1 MENSDTGIIIQART
15 CSTRLPNKIIKS
27 FYKNKTIFEILINKL
42 RKCNIPIIVATTN
55 NVKDDIICK
64 KCDELKVQYY
74 RGSENNVLQRFIDT
88 ATHYNI
94 QTIIRVCSD
103 NPFID
108 ETSINKLINNFNKLQ
123 EKPDYYSYTLDG
135 SKSVIQEHI
144 GTFTELVTLQTLNK
158 VNGLTNKKLYQ
169 EHVTNYIYDH
179 RNNFNIILEKPPQ
192 YLYKNQLQD
201 KVRLTV
207 DTKKDFELLSCLYLE
222 VIEQYGNFFTL
233 ENIFEY
239 LAKNKEK
246 FVHNMKLLILNNPK

>member
-1 MENSDTGIIIQART
+1 M
-15 CSTRLPNKIIKS
+15 
-27 FYKNKTIFEILINKL
+27 
-42 RKCNIPIIVATTN
+42 
-55 NVKDDIICK
+55 
-64 KCDELKVQYY
+64 
-74 RGSENNVLQRFIDT
+74 
-88 ATHYNI
+88 
-94 QTIIRVCSD
+94 
-103 NPFID
+103 
-108 ETSINKLINNFNKLQ
+108 
-123 EKPDYYSYTLDG
+123 
-135 SKSVIQEHI
+135 
-144 GTFTELVTLQTLNK
+144 QTLNK

-239 LAKNKEK
+239 LAKNQEK